1 MQLQTLIC
9 KLLQHFIAECD
20 PHYNSERERGW
31 LAFIAISV
39 NLLCELFSAE
49 LIILSTVLSHI
60 SLVLVIIN
68 NKLDLE
74 NVSGAGS
81 SITHCHDGY
90 GVYKSSVA
98 QYLKCVKFWKEKNS
112 RGVLWQ
118 SVTINDKQQWHVFQI
133 EWWTSTSGSYIQLA
147 NQIGSGVF
155 HPAHAIYTEQPQY

>member
-20 PHYNSERERGW
+20 PHYNSEWERGW
-31 LAFIAISV
+31 LAFIVISV

-49 LIILSTVLSHI
+49 WVILPTVLSHI

-81 SITHCHDGY
+81 SITHCHNGY
-90 GVYKSSVA
+90 WVYKCSVA
-98 QYLKCVKFWKEKNS
+98 QYLKCVKFWKEKKFKRCFVTVSHNQWQTTMTLCS
-112 RGVLWQ
+112 RLSGEPQLLE
-118 SVTINDKQQWHVFQI
+118 VTY
-133 EWWTSTSGSYIQLA
+133 S
-147 NQIGSGVF
+147 
-155 HPAHAIYTEQPQY
+155 

>member
-9 KLLQHFIAECD
+9 KLLQHFIAECN

-31 LAFIAISV
+31 LAFIVISV

-49 LIILSTVLSHI
+49 LITLSTVLSHI

-90 GVYKSSVA
+90 SVYKSSVA
-98 QYLKCVKFWKEKNS
+98 QYLKCVKFWKEKKS
-112 RGVLWQ
+112 RGVL
-118 SVTINDKQQWHVFQI
+118 
-133 EWWTSTSGSYIQLA
+133 
-147 NQIGSGVF
+147 
-155 HPAHAIYTEQPQY
+155 

>member
-1 MQLQTLIC
+1 MQLQTLIF

-39 NLLCELFSAE
+39 NLLCELFSTE
-49 LIILSTVLSHI
+49 WIVLPTVLPHI

-74 NVSGAGS
+74 NASGAGS

-90 GVYKSSVA
+90 CVYKSSVA
-98 QYLKCVKFWKEKNS
+98 QYLKCVKFWKENKNS
-112 RGVLWQ
+112 RG
-118 SVTINDKQQWHVFQI
+118 VTINDKQQLHF
-133 EWWTSTSGSYIQLA
+133 SRLSGEPQLLEVTA
-147 NQIGSGVF
+147 NQSNWKWCF
-155 HPAHAIYTEQPQY
+155 SSSSCHLHWTATTLKPLA